1 MTSEKSSTGLDA
13 NVAGL
18 LCYLGGW
25 ITGIIFL
32 VLEKESKFVKF
43 HALQSIVTFG
53 GLHVIWLIFNWIPFI
68 GWIIGLVVGII
79 SFILWIILMV
89 KAYRGETFKLPV
101 AGDVAKSQLK

>member
-25 ITGIIFL
+25 ISGIVFL
-32 VLEKESKFVKF
+32 VLEKDSKFVKF

-53 GLHVIWLIFNWIPFI
+53 ALHVLGMILGWIPLI
-68 GWIIGLVVGII
+68 GWILGMVIGVLAL
-79 SFILWIILMV
+79 ILWIILMV
-89 KAYRGETFKLPV
+89 KAYQGETFKLPV
-101 AGDVAKSQLK
+101 AGDVAQSQLK